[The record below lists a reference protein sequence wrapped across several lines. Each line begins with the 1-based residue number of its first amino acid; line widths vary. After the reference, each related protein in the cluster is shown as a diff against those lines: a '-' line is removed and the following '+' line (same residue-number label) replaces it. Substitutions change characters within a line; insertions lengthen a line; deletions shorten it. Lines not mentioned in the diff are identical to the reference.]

1 MLVDWKQLLQDA
13 MKALGSLGKGNPKI
27 MEAAKSLGEAGA
39 AHGAL
44 DDKTREL
51 ISLAVA
57 VTTRCETCIAVHAK
71 AAVAAG
77 ASREQLLEAMAVA
90 VNLNTGAAMVYAS
103 HALDAYDT
111 LSK

>member
-1 MLVDWKQLLQDA
+1 MLVDWKQLLQSA
-13 MKALGSLGKGNPKI
+13 MEALGELGKGNPKI
-27 MEAAKSLGEAGA
+27 MEGVKALGEAGA

-57 VTTRCETCIAVHAK
+57 VTTRCETCIAVHTK
-71 AAVAAG
+71 MAVAAG
-77 ASREQLLEAMAVA
+77 ASREELIEAMGVA
-90 VNLNTGAAMVYAS
+90 VNLNAGAAMVYAS
-103 HALDAYDT
+103 HVIDAYDM